1 MERGF
6 DVGIRIKLVN
16 AVRRLYLRGFNSTF
30 SGNVSV
36 RSSYKNHFWIT
47 PRAYDK
53 ASLTIEDLSLVDIT
67 TGNRIMGAEPSSEYK
82 VHLEIYRA
90 RDDVNAVIHTHQ
102 VYTMVAYKA
111 GLLKRELLE
120 DSYEAKAYLGGI
132 SHVPRLEPGS
142 WDLAKAVSQ
151 QLADKKNV
159 AVIMD
164 GHGVVLIG
172 GSIDEALNRAEILE
186 MEAMRLVNLALLGV
200 IRIDRAQGW
209 G

>member
-6 DVGIRIKLVN
+6 DVSVRVKLVD
-16 AVRRLYLRGFNSTF
+16 AARRLYLRGFNSTF

-53 ASLTIEDLSLVDIT
+53 ASLTIEDLSLVDIA

-102 VYTMVAYKA
+102 VYTMVAHRA
-111 GLLKRELLE
+111 GLLRRDLLE
-120 DSYEAKAYLGGI
+120 ESYEARAYLGGI
-132 SHVPRLEPGS
+132 SYIPRLEPGS
-142 WDLAKAVSQ
+142 WELAKAVSQ
-151 QLADKKNV
+151 QLVDKRNV

-164 GHGVVLIG
+164 GHGVVLVG

-186 MEAMRLVNLALLGV
+186 MESIRLINLALLGV
-200 IRIDRAQGW
+200 IKIDRA
-209 G
+209 